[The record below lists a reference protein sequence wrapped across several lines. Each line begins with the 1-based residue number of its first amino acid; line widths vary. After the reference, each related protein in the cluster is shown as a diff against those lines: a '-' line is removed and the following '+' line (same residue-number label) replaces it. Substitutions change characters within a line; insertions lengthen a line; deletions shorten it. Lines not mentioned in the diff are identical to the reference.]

1 MSEIST
7 IVNDGSSIVGFV
19 AIGFV
24 SAIVIFDGIRYF
36 AMEREVPHLGI
47 LPRGGYA
54 WSTTIRMEYERNWA
68 NVITILVMAIIPMLL
83 NPILNI
89 PSIQLLLFPL
99 VLGGMLI
106 LQLVPKRYAVT
117 KDRLSADGFTF
128 DWENLVWT
136 GWKGGTRIVLQR
148 SGWWILAP
156 LPLGGSI
163 EDLEQVSLRIE
174 AAVTG
179 KWNEIENIL
188 SEEE

>member
-7 IVNDGSSIVGFV
+7 LINDGSSTVGFV

-36 AMEREVPHLGI
+36 TMEREVPFLGN

-54 WSTTIRMEYERNWA
+54 WSTTVRMEYERNWA
-68 NVITILVMAIIPMLL
+68 NVITILVMAIIPVLL

-89 PSIQLLLFPL
+89 PEIQLILFPL
-99 VLGGMLI
+99 ILSGMLV

-117 KDRLSADGFTF
+117 KDRLSADGFFF
-128 DWENLVWT
+128 DWENIVWK
-136 GWKGGTRIVLQR
+136 GWKRGTRIVLQR
-148 SGWWILAP
+148 RGWWILAP
-156 LPLGGSI
+156 LPIGGSI
-163 EDLEQVSLRIE
+163 QDLEQATLRIE

-179 KWNEIENIL
+179 KWADIEAIL
-188 SEEE
+188 QGEE

>member
-1 MSEIST
+1 MSQVSS
-7 IVNDGSSIVGFV
+7 IVNEGPSIVGFV

-24 SAIVIFDGIRYF
+24 SAIVIFDGVRYF
-36 AMEREVPHLGI
+36 AMEREVPRLGN

-54 WSTTIRMEYERNWA
+54 WSTTVRMEYERNWA
-68 NVITILVMAIIPMLL
+68 NVITILVMAIIPVLL

-89 PSIQLLLFPL
+89 PTIQLVLFPL
-99 VLGGMLI
+99 VLGGMLV

-128 DWENLVWT
+128 DWESVVWS
-136 GWKGGTRIVLQR
+136 GWKGGSRIVLQR

-156 LPLGGSI
+156 LPLGGSTH
-163 EDLEQVSLRIE
+163 DLEQAALRIE

-179 KWNEIENIL
+179 KWGEIENIL
-188 SEEE
+188 SEQE

>member
-36 AMEREVPHLGI
+36 SMEREVPRLGI

-89 PSIQLLLFPL
+89 PSIQLILFPL
-99 VLGGMLI
+99 VLGGMLV

-128 DWENLVWT
+128 DWENVVWT

-179 KWNEIENIL
+179 KWNEIEHIL

>member
-7 IVNDGSSIVGFV
+7 LINDGSSTVGFV

-36 AMEREVPHLGI
+36 TMEREVPFLGN

-54 WSTTIRMEYERNWA
+54 WSTTVRMEYERNWA
-68 NVITILVMAIIPMLL
+68 NVITILVMAIIPVLL

-89 PSIQLLLFPL
+89 PEIQLILFPL
-99 VLGGMLI
+99 VLSGMLV

-117 KDRLSADGFTF
+117 KDRLSADGFFF
-128 DWENLVWT
+128 DWENIVWK
-136 GWKGGTRIVLQR
+136 GWKRGTRIVLQR
-148 SGWWILAP
+148 RGWWILAP
-156 LPLGGSI
+156 LPIGGSI
-163 EDLEQVSLRIE
+163 QDLEQATLRIE

-179 KWNEIENIL
+179 KWADIEAIL
-188 SEEE
+188 QGEE

>member
-7 IVNDGSSIVGFV
+7 IINDGSSTVGFV

-36 AMEREVPHLGI
+36 TMEREVPFLGI

-54 WSTTIRMEYERNWA
+54 WSTTVRMEYERNWA
-68 NVITILVMAIIPMLL
+68 NVITILVMGIIPVLL
-83 NPILNI
+83 NPILDI
-89 PSIQLLLFPL
+89 PEIQLILFPL
-99 VLGGMLI
+99 VLGGMLV

-117 KDRLSADGFTF
+117 KDRLSADGFSF
-128 DWENLVWT
+128 DWENIVWK

-148 SGWWILAP
+148 RGWWILAP

-163 EDLEQVSLRIE
+163 EDLEQAALRIE
-174 AAVTG
+174 AAIG
-179 KWNEIENIL
+179 RKWNEIEEIIN
-188 SEEE
+188 EQE